1 ARVRP
6 RASPVSAARRR
17 ARGRT
22 LAVLVDGRLR
32 LAPRVREPIRNGKV
46 YLDGLASVYE
56 ARELADQL
64 NALGSQPGR

>member
-1 ARVRP
+1 
-6 RASPVSAARRR
+6 

-46 YLDGLASVYE
+46 YLDGLASAYE